1 MKKSIS
7 FITRLDKKLQV
18 SALYAKVNLEG
29 ELPHFHL
36 SIETTPSAFFLMEKY
51 SWFNLHPKS
60 RGIGHQ
66 HINRYRAVI
75 LDLRL
80 NTEVLELVKEELKKD
95 MEWMQ
100 YLQEQ
105 PENSPLLQ
113 TENWITWQ
121 IRQILPTINAQG
133 QSVDI
138 ENKYP
143 TLWAESEPNFSDK
156 SLSQQLET
164 LLQLVKWDFKK
175 EEKENTFLIDYYGEK
190 GAWQCRIAADNLQ
203 NICQFVSVLPV
214 KVPQERHFDMIE
226 QLTRINQEA
235 TLAHFSF
242 NTHTHEV
249 VCKSAESF
257 KNGEKL
263 SETRF
268 MTLAENNTEIM
279 DKYIETLLKISN
291 MEVREG
297 FKGFRKKVV
306 F

>member
-1 MKKSIS
+1 MRKPIS
-7 FITRLDKKLQV
+7 FITRLEKKLQV
-18 SALYAKVNLEG
+18 SPLYAKANFEG
-29 ELPHFHL
+29 ESPHFNI

-60 RGIGHQ
+60 RGMGHE

-80 NTEVLELVKEELKKD
+80 NTEVLESLKDELDGHTDLLEYIRQASEK
-95 MEWMQ
+95 
-100 YLQEQ
+100 
-105 PENSPLLQ
+105 SPLLQ
-113 TENWITWQ
+113 TESWITWQ

-143 TLWAESEPNFSDK
+143 TLWAETEPVFGDVN
-156 SLSQQLET
+156 LSQQLET
-164 LLQLVKWDFKK
+164 LLRMLKWDFKK
-175 EEKENTFLIDYYGEK
+175 EANNSFLIDYYGEK
-190 GAWQCRIAADNLQ
+190 GAWQCRITADNLQ
-203 NICQFVSVLPV
+203 SICQFVSILPL
-214 KVPQERHFDMIE
+214 KVPEERHSDMI
-226 QLTRINQEA
+226 QHLTKINQEA

-242 NTHTHEV
+242 NIHTGEV

-263 SETRF
+263 TEKRF
-268 MTLAENNTEIM
+268 VVLAESNTQMM
-279 DKYIETLLKISN
+279 DKHIEVLLKIADV
-291 MEVREG
+291 EVPDG